1 MSTTGLLLVLLGI
14 ALANRL
20 LLRRGPLLGARRPL
34 QDGFAVAL
42 ASVFTL
48 IVALGI
54 AALLGRALQALALA
68 WPSALVL
75 LLAIAPALLLTRL
88 LLRHSMGGAAPSSV
102 LLALLAGNA
111 SAIGLGLPDPA
122 APGSLLVNLLQGLAA
137 GVGFGLLLLL
147 FTAQDERL
155 AATAVPAALRGTPL
169 LLLGAAVL
177 ALAVLLGMR
186 EY

>member
-1 MSTTGLLLVLLGI
+1 MPTTGLLLVLIGT

-20 LLRRGPLLGARRPL
+20 LLRHGPLLGARRPL

-48 IVALGI
+48 IAALGI
-54 AALLGRALQALALA
+54 AALLGRALQALELA
-68 WPSALVL
+68 WPSAIVL
-75 LLAIAPALLLTRL
+75 LLAVIPALLATRL
-88 LLRHSMGGAAPSSV
+88 LLRRSLPGIPSSPR

-111 SAIGLGLPDPA
+111 SAIGMALPGPG
-122 APGSLLVNLLQGLAA
+122 APEDLLVTLLQGLAA
-137 GVGFGLLLLL
+137 GIGFGLLLLM
-147 FTAQDERL
+147 FTVHDERL

-177 ALAVLLGMR
+177 ALAVLLGLR
-186 EY
+186 GH